1 MSASTKR
8 AFKDVNV
15 GEEEE
20 STALKK
26 TKMTSASAKSSRME
40 DDVNT
45 IKSIIGDIKDPAIK
59 AALRNIIKNPPTGIN
74 NAATS
79 ATTAAVAPK
88 KSEAALEK
96 MTKQTIRT
104 IQQCMNEK
112 LKWKNSFR
120 NLKDGNTKGGRV
132 EVVCS
137 DPEVFERIF
146 DGAPIKYG
154 KDGKLSF
161 SMQTEEEASKCELP
175 FKGKSY
181 RYNSSVLR
189 APYSA
194 SWKNDTLTFSY
205 KFTVW

>member
-1 MSASTKR
+1 
-8 AFKDVNV
+8 
-15 GEEEE
+15 
-20 STALKK
+20 
-26 TKMTSASAKSSRME
+26 ME
-40 DDVNT
+40 DDVIT

-59 AALRNIIKNPPTGIN
+59 SALRNIIKNPPTDIN
-74 NAATS
+74 NTATS
-79 ATTAAVAPK
+79 TTTATDAPAAAPK

-104 IQQCMNEK
+104 IQQCINEK

-161 SMQTEEEASKCELP
+161 SMQTVCKLRRRRVNVKQ
-175 FKGKSY
+175 FTGKSY

>member
-1 MSASTKR
+1 
-8 AFKDVNV
+8 
-15 GEEEE
+15 
-20 STALKK
+20 
-26 TKMTSASAKSSRME
+26 ME
-40 DDVNT
+40 DDVIT

-74 NAATS
+74 NTATS
-79 ATTAAVAPK
+79 TTTAAVAPAAAPK

-194 SWKNDTLTFSY
+194 SWKNNTLTFSY